1 MDQQD
6 FNGLGLKQT
15 NFSLHKKNQQMQQEA
30 LTPREYLQQKQ

>member
-6 FNGLGLKQT
+6 FNGLGLKQA

-30 LTPREYLQQKQ
+30 LTPR